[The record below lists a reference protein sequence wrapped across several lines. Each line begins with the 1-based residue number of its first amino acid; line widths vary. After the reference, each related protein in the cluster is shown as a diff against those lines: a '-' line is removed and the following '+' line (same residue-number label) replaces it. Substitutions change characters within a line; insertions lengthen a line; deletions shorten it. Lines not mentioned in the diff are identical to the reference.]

1 MRVFI
6 VTKVYPITINLGNLV
21 NVPRTPAN
29 NPYTP
34 NAGARPPALV
44 GRVNELR
51 AFRLLLDRMRSG
63 YTAQSMIVI
72 GLRGVGKTV
81 LLSEFRETAVASD
94 WITVEA
100 EITKHEDFGQRMAA
114 LARRALLQVAPRAR
128 WKDRGRKAAQ
138 VLRSFQITVDAEG
151 AVTAG
156 LRDIEPAEGFADSG
170 GLAEDLT
177 DVIVAIGEAAQEQGS
192 GVVFLFDEVQFLSL
206 QELEAIIAA
215 LHKTVQRRLPVTFV
229 GAGLPQLPEL
239 AGEAKSYAERLFRF
253 PEVSGLP
260 KEEAATALIDPALSL
275 GVRYEEAAVAAI
287 IKYTEGYPYFLQEYG
302 YNVWDLSEGATIT
315 HEEVTQAQEVVESKL
330 DGSFFKV
337 RADRTTELELRYL
350 RAMAELGP
358 LPHQAKEVAA
368 VLGRTSQQL
377 GPTRARLIEKGLLYT
392 PGFGLA
398 AFTVPQ
404 FDRYMRRNHELVVEA
419 KRRT

>member
-1 MRVFI
+1 M
-6 VTKVYPITINLGNLV
+6 
-21 NVPRTPAN
+21 
-29 NPYTP
+29 
-34 NAGARPPALV
+34 LV
-44 GRVNELR
+44 GRVDELR
-51 AFRLLLDRMRSG
+51 AFELLLERLKNG
-63 YTAQSMIVI
+63 YTAQSMIAI

-81 LLSEFRETAVASD
+81 LLSEFRNSAVERG
-94 WITVEA
+94 WTTVEA
-100 EITKHEDFGQRMAA
+100 EITKHEDFGQRMAS

-138 VLRSFQITVDAEG
+138 ILRSFQITVSPEG

-156 LRDIEPAEGFADSG
+156 LGDVEPAEGFADSG

-177 DVIVAIGEAAQEQGS
+177 DVIVAIGEAAQEQSS
-192 GVVFLFDEVQFLSL
+192 GVVFLFDEVQFLTL
-206 QELEAIIAA
+206 KELEAVISA
-215 LHKTVQRRLPVTFV
+215 LHKTVQRGLPVSFV

-253 PEVSGLP
+253 PHVGTLP
-260 KEEAATALIDPALSL
+260 PDEAARALIDPASNL
-275 GVRYEEAAVAAI
+275 GVTYEPDAVRAI
-287 IKYTEGYPYFLQEYG
+287 VDYTEGYPYFLQEYG
-302 YNVWDLSEGATIT
+302 YIVWDLSGRDTIT
-315 HEEVTQAQEVVESKL
+315 KEEAVEAQELVESKL

-337 RADRTTELELRYL
+337 RADRTTELELRYM

-358 LPHQAKEVAA
+358 EPHQAREVAA

-392 PGFGLA
+392 PGYGLA

-404 FDRYMRRNHELVVEA
+404 FDRYMRRNHQLVVEPPETRG
-419 KRRT
+419 KRRR

>member
-1 MRVFI
+1 V
-6 VTKVYPITINLGNLV
+6 
-21 NVPRTPAN
+21 
-29 NPYTP
+29 
-34 NAGARPPALV
+34 LV
-44 GRVNELR
+44 GRVDELR
-51 AFRLLLDRMRSG
+51 AFELLLNRLKNG
-63 YTAQSMIVI
+63 YTAQSMIAI

-81 LLSEFRETAVASD
+81 LLSEFRDTAVGRG
-94 WITVEA
+94 WTTVEA
-100 EITKHEDFGQRMAA
+100 EITKHEEFGQRMAA

-128 WKDRGRKAAQ
+128 WKDRGKRAAQ
-138 VLRSFQITVDAEG
+138 ILRSFQITVSPDG

-156 LRDIEPAEGFADSG
+156 LKDIEPAEGFADSG

-192 GVVFLFDEVQFLSL
+192 GVVFLFDEVQFLTL
-206 QELEAIIAA
+206 HELEAIIAA
-215 LHKTVQRRLPVTFV
+215 LHKTVQRGLPVTLV

-253 PEVSGLP
+253 PLVGTLP
-260 KEEAATALIDPALSL
+260 EDEAARALADPASNL
-275 GVRYEEAAVAAI
+275 GVGYEPSAIEAIV
-287 IKYTEGYPYFLQEYG
+287 KYTEGYPYFIQEYG
-302 YNVWDLSEGATIT
+302 YIVWDMSDKDVIT
-315 HEEVTQAQEVVESKL
+315 SDEVEEALEVVETKL

-337 RADRTTELELRYL
+337 RADRTTDLELRYM

-358 LPHQAKEVAA
+358 QPHQAKDVAA
-368 VLGRTSQQL
+368 VLHRTSQQL

-404 FDRYMRRNHELVVEA
+404 FDRYMRRNHELVAEPPSGNRQ
-419 KRRT
+419 KRRG